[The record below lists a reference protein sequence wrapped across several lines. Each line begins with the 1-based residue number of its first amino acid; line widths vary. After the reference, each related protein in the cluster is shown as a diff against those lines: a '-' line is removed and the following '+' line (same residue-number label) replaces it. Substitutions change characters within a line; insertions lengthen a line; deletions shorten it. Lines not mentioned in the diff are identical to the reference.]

1 MIEGH
6 FILDIVSGDVHILWL
21 YNIMDR
27 IYKYNSNASYEP
39 NGGTYLQLITAKD
52 LYIQNITVA
61 ENGGHSDSFQVKFP
75 NVFTNYPLGAVRVED
90 QKFKDWDH
98 YKFTIW
104 QSQLNFVVF
113 CASSACGVSVEH
125 LNAKEPMIRS
135 IYRFHVYY
143 HIRRILKILEI
154 PLPYENS
161 FNQYNN
167 PYNHEKFIR
176 ICSEYG
182 VSNDL
187 TKWRNQ
193 KYFSTW
199 QSRAW
204 ETGKP
209 GMSYINENSFSGWII
224 EKLDGLTMLGL
235 QKLSES
241 VRDYAYLILTSQ
253 TSTRDLIV
261 GHEGRNLDA
270 QRVFL
275 NTFENVVNK
284 RVNIPEDIR
293 RFQKT
298 LQYARS
304 KVDYVIGE
312 FIYML
317 PSDMNLRTGNIRNY
331 NNKIL
336 ISSPSFKI
344 GTNVKINLLSS
355 ENRRLSDDGEQ
366 AKLKDKPDV
375 KSKKVEMVKTKPDVK
390 SNKEHKQDV
399 KPNIKFDRESK
410 QDVKKP
416 DTNKITYEEE
426 KVALI
431 LGTTAVFTVWW
442 MFK

>member
-1 MIEGH
+1 
-6 FILDIVSGDVHILWL
+6 
-21 YNIMDR
+21 MDR
-27 IYKYNSNASYEP
+27 IYRYNSDASYKS
-39 NGGTYLQLITAKD
+39 NGGTYLQQIGSKD
-52 LYIQNITVA
+52 LYIQNITVS
-61 ENGGHSDSFQVKFP
+61 EHDKHSESFQIKFP
-75 NVFTNYPLGAVRVED
+75 NVFTNYLLGAVRVED

-104 QSQLNFVVF
+104 QSQLNFAVF

-161 FNQYNN
+161 FNQFSN
-167 PYNHEKFIR
+167 PYNHEKYIH

-204 ETGKP
+204 ETGKA
-209 GMSYINENSFSGWII
+209 GMSYLNENSWSRWII
-224 EKLDGLTMLGL
+224 EKSDGLTTLGL
-235 QKLSES
+235 QKISET

-253 TSTRDLIV
+253 TSTRGQII
-261 GHEGRNLDA
+261 GHEARNLDA

-275 NTFENVVNK
+275 NTFEDVVAR
-284 RVNIPEDIR
+284 RVSIPEDIQ

-304 KVDYVIGE
+304 KVDYVVAE
-312 FIYML
+312 YVYML
-317 PSDMNLRTGNIRNY
+317 PSDMNLKIGGNIRGY

-336 ISSPSFKI
+336 VSSPSFNI
-344 GTNVKINLLSS
+344 GTNLKVNLDDDDTKVAKVKH
-355 ENRRLSDDGEQ
+355 
-366 AKLKDKPDV
+366 KVKDKPDI
-375 KSKKVEMVKTKPDVK
+375 KPNKGDKQDVK
-390 SNKEHKQDV
+390 PVIKPNKEHKQDV
-399 KPNIKFDRESK
+399 KPNRPGIKQNIET
-410 QDVKKP
+410 

-431 LGTTAVFTVWW
+431 LGTTAVFTVLW

>member
-1 MIEGH
+1 
-6 FILDIVSGDVHILWL
+6 
-21 YNIMDR
+21 MDR
-27 IYKYNSNASYEP
+27 IYKYNPDASYNP
-39 NGGTYLQLITAKD
+39 NGGRYLQIMSAKD

-61 ENGGHSDSFQVKFP
+61 EHDSHSDSFQVKFP

-90 QKFKDWDH
+90 QRFKDWDY
-98 YKFTIW
+98 YKLTLW
-104 QSQLNFVVF
+104 QLQLNFTVF
-113 CASSACGVSVEH
+113 CASSACGVSVKH

-167 PYNHEKFIR
+167 PCNHEKFIG

-204 ETGKP
+204 ETDKQ
-209 GMSYINENSFSGWII
+209 GMSYINESSLSRWII
-224 EKLDGLTMLGL
+224 EKSDGLTTLVL
-235 QKLSES
+235 QKLSET
-241 VRDYAYLILTSQ
+241 VGDYAYLVLTSQ
-253 TSTRDLIV
+253 TSTRAQIV
-261 GHEGRNLDA
+261 GHEARNLDA

-275 NTFENVVNK
+275 NTFENIVNR
-284 RVNIPEDIR
+284 RVDIPEDIR
-293 RFQKT
+293 RFQKI

-304 KVDYVIGE
+304 KVEYVIGE

-317 PSDMNLRTGNIRNY
+317 PSDMNLWIGKVKNY

-336 ISSPSFKI
+336 ISLPSFKI
-344 GTNVKINLLSS
+344 GTNLKINL
-355 ENRRLSDDGEQ
+355 NG
-366 AKLKDKPDV
+366 KKDKPDV
-375 KSKKVEMVKTKPDVK
+375 KSKKEQKPNTD

-399 KPNIKFDRESK
+399 KPNTDSNKEHK
-410 QDVKKP
+410 QDIKLKQNVKP
-416 DTNKITYEEE
+416 NIEFDKITYEEE
-426 KVALI
+426 KVALV
-431 LGTTAVFTVWW
+431 LGITSIFTV
-442 MFK
+442 

>member
-1 MIEGH
+1 M
-6 FILDIVSGDVHILWL
+6 
-21 YNIMDR
+21 
-27 IYKYNSNASYEP
+27 
-39 NGGTYLQLITAKD
+39 
-52 LYIQNITVA
+52 YIQNVTGA
-61 ENGGHSDSFQVKFP
+61 EHEGSDIDSFQVKFP
-75 NVFTNYPLGAVRVED
+75 NVFTNYLLGAVRVED
-90 QKFKDWDH
+90 QKFKDWGH

-125 LNAKEPMIRS
+125 LNTKEPMIRS

-167 PYNHEKFIR
+167 TYNHEKFIG

-209 GMSYINENSFSGWII
+209 GMSYINENSFSRWII
-224 EKLDGLTMLGL
+224 EKSEGLTMLGL
-235 QKLSES
+235 QKLSET
-241 VRDYAYLILTSQ
+241 VRDYTYLILTSQ
-253 TSTRDLIV
+253 TSMRGPIL
-261 GHEGRNLDA
+261 GHEARNLDA
-270 QRVFL
+270 QCTFL
-275 NTFENVVNK
+275 NTFENIVNR
-284 RVNIPEDIR
+284 RVNIPGNIR
-293 RFQKT
+293 IFQKT

-317 PSDMNLRTGNIRNY
+317 LSYMNLHIGKVKNY

-344 GTNVKINLLSS
+344 GTNLKINL
-355 ENRRLSDDGEQ
+355 
-366 AKLKDKPDV
+366 DV
-375 KSKKVEMVKTKPDVK
+375 KFKEVEMVKTKPDVK
-390 SNKEHKQDV
+390 QRKEPDVKSNKEQKQDV
-399 KPNIKFDRESK
+399 KPDM
-410 QDVKKP
+410 
-416 DTNKITYEEE
+416 NKITYEEE

>member
-1 MIEGH
+1 
-6 FILDIVSGDVHILWL
+6 
-21 YNIMDR
+21 MDR
-27 IYKYNSNASYEP
+27 IYRYNSDSSYKP

-52 LYIQNITVA
+52 LYIQNVTVA
-61 ENGGHSDSFQVKFP
+61 EHDGRSDSFQVKFP
-75 NVFTNYPLGAVRVED
+75 NVFTNYLLGAVRVED

-104 QSQLNFVVF
+104 QSQLNFAVF

-125 LNAKEPMIRS
+125 LNAKESMIKS
-135 IYRFHVYY
+135 IYQFHVYY

-154 PLPYENS
+154 PIPYENS
-161 FNQYNN
+161 FNQFNN
-167 PYNHEKFIR
+167 PYNHEKYIH

-204 ETGKP
+204 ETGKA
-209 GMSYINENSFSGWII
+209 GMSYLNENSWSRWII
-224 EKLDGLTMLGL
+224 EKSDGLTTLGL
-235 QKLSES
+235 QKISET
-241 VRDYAYLILTSQ
+241 VRDYAYLTLTSQ
-253 TSTRDLIV
+253 TSTRGQII
-261 GHEGRNLDA
+261 GHEARNLDA

-275 NTFENVVNK
+275 NTFEDVVAR
-284 RVNIPEDIR
+284 RVSIPEDIQ

-304 KVDYVIGE
+304 KVDYVVAE
-312 FIYML
+312 YVYML
-317 PSDMNLRTGNIRNY
+317 PSDMNLKIGGNIRGY

-336 ISSPSFKI
+336 VSSPSFNI
-344 GTNVKINLLSS
+344 GTNLKVNLDDDDTKVAKTDKLDVKH
-355 ENRRLSDDGEQ
+355 
-366 AKLKDKPDV
+366 KVKDKPNKGDKQDV
-375 KSKKVEMVKTKPDVK
+375 KPVVKP
-390 SNKEHKQDV
+390 NKEHKQDV
-399 KPNIKFDRESK
+399 KPNIKFE

-416 DTNKITYEEE
+416 DTNEITYEDE
-426 KVALI
+426 KIALV